1 MSFLTEQEIIKLKTI
16 CEFLF
21 YDNYQYWA
29 TYSRFEKC
37 FQPLFNNI
45 NINLY
50 EVFTSI
56 IGKQKK
62 YMTYKRFLKA
72 YFHYKNNEVKDSK
85 DLYLFFDI
93 IFNKILKGVNEYIGK
108 HEEYSLEQN
117 IFSFSTKK
125 SKKPKNNE
133 SNESFISRLQV
144 LKDKHEKIMGIA
156 LQYDDIDNYALYPK
170 GIKRKLLLG
179 LEINLDIINKDS
191 FIRNQKLYENINLS
205 LYRDSITH
213 IFGTINE
220 NNIISFL
227 GFKCVSGKT
236 VYFGIPDGESFLFGQ
251 FGKKFHNLRLEMKK
265 NEGITLLEPGFIA
278 NKRAN
283 YHLNKFNDEK
293 MKSSLLR
300 RKKMEKEEILMD
312 EKYIT
317 TMSGDKL
324 NQFIT
329 TPVMED
335 GGFSTQDTKETI
347 AGYDYKEVVN
357 QSNRDWIKN
366 NYKNVGNYFAKIMFK
381 DSKSLLEKLKNKSIL
396 QRESTIKEYDSGSE
410 AFEYSP
416 CQNPFFENPF
426 SKEEETPYNP
436 FFSQK
441 ITGKKPTF
449 KEGIEL
455 HKNVELIP
463 KKEEKEKPIPEK
475 PKKSLPSLRYSG
487 TIEEDTKPEI
497 FLKTKYFKN
506 LKEELSSNIYKQFHE
521 QYLKKN
527 NINTQIP
534 YIILNEIVPY
544 EEDDKRKSETK
555 PIEYEKPKKE
565 RVLKI
570 KGKSMEIN
578 DEVDCNNNLE
588 INKDENNQENQETIY
603 SDGYQLWKDIKLN
616 LGQKKKKEKVNKRTE
631 IKSIKNIAQ
640 KWQMLYKRLKLHVGV
655 NLLQTIKSIINAMK
669 AITKKD
675 ISLEE
680 KIKYY
685 NILNDKNNER
695 IINFIS
701 QKDDEEEKNEEKN
714 DEEEEDVLLPD
725 KNPEKFNSL
734 ENLETTINNVKKEI
748 PKESKNKKSETT
760 YKKIIKFLIQEKN
773 ILIENITNTNK
784 EQLMENYNYRGFIY
798 EEKRKREAWELDD
811 ERRLSKSNLIDN
823 NQQDL
828 EQIEINEDISKLTFH
843 NQDLNFIEGKDPKF
857 IPIKESLCPLEDD
870 KKKWKLPDKVLNSD
884 IENWESIIW
893 EKSEGIKRV
902 FFSNESQPTLDNI
915 RQGEYIGDCYF
926 LSALGSLCNEDKG
939 IAKMDYIKNLIKIVK
954 RDGSKIIFAVKLN
967 INGFW
972 KYVLTDNYFPF
983 IVNQNGRLN
992 FCFGSSF
999 KKELWVSL
1007 FEKAWAKVNGCYA
1020 RIGSGGYC
1028 SEAFDVLTDSYT
1040 ELIHIKVYNDKKDEL
1055 WNKLLI
1061 EKQNNYVMCAG
1072 SKRFGLFDN
1081 TGLISNHAYTL
1092 MNLYELK
1099 EEGLKLVKL
1108 RNPWGEKEFIGDWSD
1123 KSSKWTPE
1131 IKKKVD
1137 FQEDKDD
1144 GIFYMSYDDF
1154 IKNYE
1159 ILEILKMKDG
1169 YGTVASCKIKKTEAH
1184 KCQIIQFEI
1193 SEKKQIFINLYQKN
1207 PRIIRKDGTYFQ
1219 KPVKSF
1225 IILAKQE
1232 SPDNYT
1238 YIKSVINTK
1247 VHFGIEA
1254 ELDAGTYLIF
1264 CDVNYRFVYD
1274 EIYGYNIT
1282 FYSKLSSSE
1291 IKVTNITNNYNGKER
1306 ARILNKVIYNYY
1318 DKNKGEKK
1326 FTEIKTNNGV
1336 KFYKL
1341 NNFNDE
1347 FPFIILLFIN
1357 TKKENVYLNCTLKY
1371 DSTDKNVCIYNDSEA
1386 SEFDKQII
1394 KKIDEDY
1401 SILLLMGYTI
1411 SDRFSF
1417 SFNFSDSKKEL
1428 IHIVFN
1434 DKYKIENENEK
1445 SFLFYVFFAEN
1456 RRGCIL
1462 GLEKTEGDKVNMN
1475 IKLKGLNDIDPFYD
1489 DIKKLQ
1495 FLEDNK
1501 VNIKFVIGEKDK
1513 KVFNLRFKPDC
1524 EDFDYEF
1531 EH

>member
-1 MSFLTEQEIIKLKTI
+1 MSYLTEKEIIKLKTL

-45 NINLY
+45 DINLY
-50 EVFTSI
+50 EVFTGI

-62 YMTYKRFLKA
+62 YMTYRRFLKA
-72 YFHYKNNEVKDSK
+72 FLQYKKNEIPEGK
-85 DLYLFFDI
+85 DLHNFFDI
-93 IFNKILKGVNEYIGK
+93 ILNKILRGVNEYIGK
-108 HEEYSLEQN
+108 HEDYSSDSEQD
-117 IFSFSTKK
+117 IFSYSTKK
-125 SKKPKNNE
+125 SQKSRNTG
-133 SNESFISRLQV
+133 SNESFVSKLQV
-144 LKDKHEKIMGIA
+144 LKDKREKIKGII
-156 LQYDDIDNYALYPK
+156 LEYDDIKTYSLYPK
-170 GIKRKLLLG
+170 ELKKKLFLG
-179 LEINLDIINKDS
+179 LEINLDVINKES

-236 VYFGIPDGESFLFGQ
+236 MFLGIPDGESFLFGE
-251 FGKKFHNLRLEMKK
+251 FGKKFYNLRLEMKK
-265 NEGITLLEPGFIA
+265 SDGITLFEPGFIE
-278 NKRAN
+278 NKRTN
-283 YHLNKFNDEK
+283 YHLNKFNSEK
-293 MKSSLLR
+293 MIANSLE
-300 RKKMEKEEILMD
+300 RKKTEKEEILMD
-312 EKYIT
+312 EQYIT

-329 TPVMED
+329 TPVLED
-335 GGFSTQDTKETI
+335 DGFSTQETKETI
-347 AGYDYKEVVN
+347 TGYDYKEVIN
-357 QSNRDWIKN
+357 QSHRDWIKN
-366 NYKNVGNYFAKIMFK
+366 NYKVIGNYFAKIMFK
-381 DSKSLLEKLKNKSIL
+381 DSKSLLENLKRKPSL
-396 QRESTIKEYDSGSE
+396 QRDNTIMEGQNMSE
-410 AFEYSP
+410 IFEYNPS
-416 CQNPFFENPF
+416 QNPFFENPH
-426 SKEEETPYNP
+426 SKEDDFPCNP
-436 FFSQK
+436 FFSKK
-441 ITGKKPTF
+441 ITGKKPPN
-449 KEGIEL
+449 KEVIKL
-455 HKNVELIP
+455 HKNVTLVER
-463 KKEEKEKPIPEK
+463 KEEEKERPMPVKPR
-475 PKKSLPSLRYSG
+475 PSMPMIKYSG

-497 FLKTKYFKN
+497 FLKSKYFQS
-506 LKEELSSNIYKQFHE
+506 LKEELSSNIYQHFHE

-527 NINTQIP
+527 KINSTIP
-534 YIILNEIVPY
+534 YMILNEIVPY
-544 EEDDKRKSETK
+544 EEDIKEKSDSK
-555 PIEYEKPKKE
+555 PIENEKHKK

-578 DEVDCNNNLE
+578 DEDDDNNLE
-588 INKDENNQENQETIY
+588 NNKDENNGENQETIY
-603 SDGYQLWKDIKLN
+603 SDGYQLWNDIKFN
-616 LGQKKKKEKVNKRTE
+616 VGKKKKNEKANKKSE
-631 IKSIKNIAQ
+631 IKSIDDMTK
-640 KWQMLYKRLKLHVGV
+640 KWQWLGKRLRLHIGV
-655 NLLQTIKSIINAMK
+655 NLLQTMKSIINAMK
-669 AITKKD
+669 AITKEG
-675 ISLEE
+675 ISLDE

-701 QKDDEEEKNEEKN
+701 QKDDEDEKN
-714 DEEEEDVLLPD
+714 DEDEEVDLIPA
-725 KNPEKFNSL
+725 KNPEQFNSL
-734 ENLETTINNVKKEI
+734 ENLETTIDNLKKEI
-748 PKESKNKKSETT
+748 PKESQNKKSEIT
-760 YKKIIKFLIQEKN
+760 YKRIIHFLIQEKN

-784 EQLMENYNYRGFIY
+784 EKLMESYNYRGFIY
-798 EEKRKREAWELDD
+798 EEKRKRAAWEQDD
-811 ERRLSKSNLIDN
+811 ERRLSKSNLTDN
-823 NQQDL
+823 NAQDL
-828 EQIEINEDISKLTFH
+828 EQIEVNEDIFKSTFH
-843 NQDLNFIEGKDPKF
+843 KQDNNFKEGKDPNF
-857 IPIKESLCPLEDD
+857 VPIKESLCPLEDD
-870 KKKWKLPDKVLNSD
+870 KKKWKLPEKVLNSD
-884 IENWESIIW
+884 VENWESIIW
-893 EKSEGIKRV
+893 ERSEAIKRI
-902 FFSNESQPTLDNI
+902 FFSNQAQPSLDNI

-926 LSALGSLCNEDKG
+926 LSALGSLCNEEKG
-939 IAKMDYIKNLIKIVK
+939 NSKIDYIKKLVKVVK
-954 RDGSKIIFAVKLN
+954 RDNNKIIYAVKLN
-967 INGFW
+967 INGYW

-983 IVNQNGRLN
+983 ITNQNGKLN

-999 KKELWVSL
+999 QKELWVSL

-1020 RIGSGGYC
+1020 RIGAGGYC
-1028 SEAFDVLTDSYT
+1028 GEAFDVLTDSYT
-1040 ELIHIKVYNDKKDEL
+1040 ELIYIKVYVDKRDEL
-1055 WNKLLI
+1055 WEKLKI

-1123 KSSKWTPE
+1123 KSSKWTDE
-1131 IKKKVD
+1131 IKKKVG
-1137 FQEDKDD
+1137 FLEDKDD

-1159 ILEILKMKDG
+1159 ILEILKLKEG
-1169 YGTVASCKIKKTEAH
+1169 FGTVASCKIKKTEAH
-1184 KCQIIQFEI
+1184 KCQIIKFEI

-1207 PRIIRKDGTYFQ
+1207 PRIVRKDGTHFP

-1232 SPDNYT
+1232 SPDKYT

-1247 VHFGIEA
+1247 AHFGMEA

-1274 EIYGYNIT
+1274 EIYGYHIT
-1282 FYSKLSSSE
+1282 FYAKLNSSE
-1291 IKVTNITNNYNGKER
+1291 IKATNITNNYNGMER
-1306 ARILNKVIYNYY
+1306 AKMLNKVLYNYY
-1318 DKNKGEKK
+1318 DKNKGDKK

-1357 TKKENVYLNCTLKY
+1357 TKKENVFLNCTLKY
-1371 DSTDKNVCIYNDSEA
+1371 DSADKNVCIYNDSEA

-1394 KKIDEDY
+1394 KKIDDDY

-1417 SFNFSDSKKEL
+1417 SFNFSDSKKE
-1428 IHIVFN
+1428 INHIVFN
-1434 DKYKIENENEK
+1434 EKYKIENENEK

-1462 GLEKTEGDKVNMN
+1462 GLEKIEGDKVDMN